1 MLQVKI
7 QRNTNEPDEQIQT
20 DNHKIEWEQNEN
32 QSKAKHERKE
42 IQQDEIDEPGHADKF
57 DEKEDPSKQSQ

>member
-42 IQQDEIDEPGHADKF
+42 IQQDEIDEPIQVNKAN
-57 DEKEDPSKQSQ
+57 ESQEEIQANK